1 MKKYFY
7 ANDIE
12 NLLKTVE
19 FILAKDYYKE
29 NVNLSFDS
37 MPPERIEIKCTR
49 PNNTERVLY
58 NRNYLVDFI
67 ESNSICTI
75 ANTLYYDLYFY
86 HDTGMTVDSL
96 GVRR

>member
-7 ANDIE
+7 ADDIE
-12 NLLKTVE
+12 RLLKTVE
-19 FILAKDYYKE
+19 FILAKDYYNEDTK
-29 NVNLSFDS
+29 LSFS
-37 MPPERIEIKCTR
+37 PREPGVIVIICKKH
-49 PNNTERVLY
+49 NAIERVLY
-58 NRNYLVDFI
+58 HRTYLVDFL

-86 HDTGMTVDSL
+86 HDTNIIVDNL